1 MKLFNKNIFL
11 IISTIFLFLLFSNK
25 PFGLCKELKSL
36 QKRNLLFPNFLLKN
50 RNEGSNQVEEEK
62 KIMPR
67 SIDNLEEDEN
77 EDNNIEVESPLIDS
91 SDNENI
97 LESIRRPSSPSRR
110 PCYFSPIQ
118 CLLHSPDHDRKFE
131 NYPEFQQNPRSFRAS
146 KLLKMDELIPK
157 LKEEEILEE
166 INETNSDNNNKE
178 NQLFSSL
185 FVKVENNQNGQK
197 ISNVPNLKAAL
208 EQLLRNAHGR
218 KLRQKTRRMLR
229 QSNPNIILPN
239 LNDKEIIDLANINDK
254 TSTKREGKVGIF
266 STNPFIRNQH
276 PSGKPWMRGF

>member
-1 MKLFNKNIFL
+1 
-11 IISTIFLFLLFSNK
+11 
-25 PFGLCKELKSL
+25 
-36 QKRNLLFPNFLLKN
+36 
-50 RNEGSNQVEEEK
+50 
-62 KIMPR
+62 
-67 SIDNLEEDEN
+67 
-77 EDNNIEVESPLIDS
+77 
-91 SDNENI
+91 
-97 LESIRRPSSPSRR
+97 
-110 PCYFSPIQ
+110 
-118 CLLHSPDHDRKFE
+118 
-131 NYPEFQQNPRSFRAS
+131 
-146 KLLKMDELIPK
+146 MDELIPK

-197 ISNVPNLKAAL
+197 MNNVPNLKAAL
-208 EQLLRNAHGR
+208 EQLLRNAQGR

-276 PSGKPWMRGF
+276 PSIKPWMRGFWGKRKKDLNNFLKMELTINIFLWSRQNFINIYVWLNWGKFL